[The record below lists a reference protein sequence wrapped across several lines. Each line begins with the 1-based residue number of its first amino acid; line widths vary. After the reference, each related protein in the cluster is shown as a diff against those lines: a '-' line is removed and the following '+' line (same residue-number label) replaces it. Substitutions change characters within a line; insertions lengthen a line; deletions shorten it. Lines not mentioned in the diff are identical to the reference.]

1 MTRRANARKILP
13 GILRLTRS
21 FWPQIARQKPLL
33 LLSFFAVLANIA
45 FEVLEPWPV
54 KFIYDHIFLKSGH
67 HISKVPFHI
76 TGDTRVVLPLL
87 ALSIV
92 VITGLGALADYFSA
106 VFLTLGASRILAE
119 VRANLFVHLANLPL
133 SFHSRHKSGDLI
145 TRITYDIDRMREVVI
160 TAVLPLVTNGLA
172 FFAMVG
178 VMFWINWR
186 MALITVIPVPI
197 FFFSVSRITRR
208 IRDTAGLQR
217 SREGVI
223 AATTSETMSAIK
235 TVQALSLQNAF
246 SAIFSVANT
255 RSLQEGAKAQ
265 QLSAGLGRTVE
276 VLVASTTALVLWS
289 GARLVVDKS
298 LTPGDLIIFVNYLRT
313 AFKPLRQL
321 AKFFAQIARALASG
335 DRILDLMHTTSDI
348 RDSEDSFDPG
358 ALKGSIRFEN
368 VSFGYEPGR
377 LCLHDVSL
385 DIQPGQRV
393 AVVGPSGSGKSTLA
407 NLLLRFYDPVAGNV
421 LIDGKDIRNYKLE
434 SLRSQVSIVLQDSVL
449 FAVSARQNIR
459 FGSPKAKEQDIFSAA
474 RLANAH
480 EFITGLPQGYDT
492 ILGERGASLSGGQ
505 RQRIAIARAALR
517 GAPIVILDEPTTGLD
532 GQNESEV
539 MAALERLTEGRTTLL
554 ISHNLRAVKQ
564 ADLIIYLD
572 YGRILER
579 GTHQE
584 LMALG
589 GEYATTY
596 VLQSAE
602 GADDENSYVART

>member
-1 MTRRANARKILP
+1 MTGRNNPKEILP
-13 GILRLTRS
+13 GLLRLTRS
-21 FWPQIARQKPLL
+21 FWPQITRQKSLL

-76 TGDTRVVLPLL
+76 TGDTRVILPLL
-87 ALSIV
+87 ALGMV
-92 VITGLGALADYFSA
+92 VITTLGALADYFSA
-106 VFLTLGASRILAE
+106 VFLTLAASRVLAE

-133 SFHSRHKSGDLI
+133 SFHSRQKSGDLI
-145 TRITYDIDRMREVVI
+145 TRVTYDIDRMREVMV

-172 FFAMVG
+172 FFAMGG

-186 MALITVIPVPI
+186 LALITVIPVPI
-197 FFFSVSRITRR
+197 FFFSVTRITRR
-208 IRDTAGLQR
+208 IRDTARLQR
-217 SREGVI
+217 SREGAI

-246 SAIFSVANT
+246 AAIFSAANT

-276 VLVASTTALVLWS
+276 VLVASTTALVLWG
-289 GARLVVDKS
+289 GARLVVDKA
-298 LTPGDLIIFVNYLRT
+298 LTPGDLIIFVTYLRT

-321 AKFFAQIARALASG
+321 AKFLAQIARALASG
-335 DRILDLMHTTSDI
+335 DRILDLMHTTSAI
-348 RDSEDSFDPG
+348 RDREDSFDPG
-358 ALKGSIRFEN
+358 ALQGSIRFDN

-377 LCLHDVSL
+377 FCLHDVSL
-385 DIQPGQRV
+385 DIRPGQRV

-407 NLLLRFYDPVAGNV
+407 NLLLRFYDPIVGSV
-421 LIDGKDIRNYKLE
+421 LIDGHDIRNYKLE
-434 SLRSQVSIVLQDSVL
+434 SLRSQVSIVLQDGVL
-449 FAVSARQNIR
+449 FAVR
-459 FGSPKAKEQDIFSAA
+459 AA
-474 RLANAH
+474 AQLANAH
-480 EFITGLPQGYDT
+480 DFITALPQGYDS

-564 ADLIIYLD
+564 ADLIIYLEH
-572 YGRILER
+572 GRILES

-596 VLQSAE
+596 VLQSAA
-602 GADDENSYVART
+602 GADNENSYLVET

>member
-1 MTRRANARKILP
+1 MTSRNNPKEILP
-13 GILRLTRS
+13 GLFRLTRS
-21 FWPQIARQKPLL
+21 FWPQIPRQKSLL
-33 LLSFFAVLANIA
+33 LLSFFAVFANIT

-76 TGDTRVVLPLL
+76 TGDTRVILPLL
-87 ALSIV
+87 ALGMV
-92 VITGLGALADYFSA
+92 VITTLGALADYFSA
-106 VFLTLGASRILAE
+106 VFLTLAASRVLAE

-133 SFHSRHKSGDLI
+133 SFHSRQKSGDLI
-145 TRITYDIDRMREVVI
+145 TRVTYDIDRMREVMV

-172 FFAMVG
+172 FFAMGG

-186 MALITVIPVPI
+186 LALITVIPVPI
-197 FFFSVSRITRR
+197 FFFSVTRITRR
-208 IRDTAGLQR
+208 IRDTARLQR
-217 SREGVI
+217 SREGAI
-223 AATTSETMSAIK
+223 AATTSETMNAIK

-246 SAIFSVANT
+246 AAIFSAANT

-276 VLVASTTALVLWS
+276 VLVASTTALVLWG

-321 AKFFAQIARALASG
+321 AKFLAQISRALASG
-335 DRILDLMHTTSDI
+335 DRILDLMHTTSAI

-358 ALKGSIRFEN
+358 ALQGSIRFEN

-377 LCLHDVSL
+377 FCLHDISL
-385 DIQPGQRV
+385 DIRPGQRV

-407 NLLLRFYDPVAGNV
+407 NLLLRFYDPIAGSV
-421 LIDGKDIRNYKLE
+421 LIDGHDIRNYKLE
-434 SLRSQVSIVLQDSVL
+434 SLRSQVSIVLQDGVL
-449 FAVSARQNIR
+449 FAVSARQNIG
-459 FGSPKAKEQDIFSAA
+459 FGSPRATDADIIAA
-474 RLANAH
+474 AQLANAH
-480 EFITGLPQGYDT
+480 DFITALPQGYDT

-564 ADLIIYLD
+564 ADLIIYLEH
-572 YGRILER
+572 GRILER

-589 GEYATTY
+589 GEYATSY
-596 VLQSAE
+596 VLQSAA
-602 GADDENSYVART
+602 GADNENSYLVET

>member
-1 MTRRANARKILP
+1 MQLTWGRRECSVVARALARGRTRTTGADRMTRRARRANARKILP

-335 DRILDLMHTTSDI
+335 DRIL
-348 RDSEDSFDPG
+348 
-358 ALKGSIRFEN
+358 
-368 VSFGYEPGR
+368 
-377 LCLHDVSL
+377 
-385 DIQPGQRV
+385 
-393 AVVGPSGSGKSTLA
+393 
-407 NLLLRFYDPVAGNV
+407 
-421 LIDGKDIRNYKLE
+421 
-434 SLRSQVSIVLQDSVL
+434 
-449 FAVSARQNIR
+449 
-459 FGSPKAKEQDIFSAA
+459 
-474 RLANAH
+474 
-480 EFITGLPQGYDT
+480 
-492 ILGERGASLSGGQ
+492 
-505 RQRIAIARAALR
+505 
-517 GAPIVILDEPTTGLD
+517 
-532 GQNESEV
+532 
-539 MAALERLTEGRTTLL
+539 
-554 ISHNLRAVKQ
+554 
-564 ADLIIYLD
+564 
-572 YGRILER
+572 
-579 GTHQE
+579 
-584 LMALG
+584 
-589 GEYATTY
+589 
-596 VLQSAE
+596 
-602 GADDENSYVART
+602 

>member
-1 MTRRANARKILP
+1 MTSRNNPKEILP
-13 GILRLTRS
+13 GLFRLTRS
-21 FWPQIARQKPLL
+21 FWPQITRQKSLL

-76 TGDTRVVLPLL
+76 TGDTRVILPLL
-87 ALSIV
+87 ALGMV
-92 VITGLGALADYFSA
+92 VITTLGALADYFSA
-106 VFLTLGASRILAE
+106 VFLTLAASRVLAE

-133 SFHSRHKSGDLI
+133 SFHSRQKSGDLI
-145 TRITYDIDRMREVVI
+145 TRVTYDIDRMREVMV

-172 FFAMVG
+172 FFAMGG

-186 MALITVIPVPI
+186 LALITVIPVPI
-197 FFFSVSRITRR
+197 FFFSVTRITRR
-208 IRDTAGLQR
+208 IRDTARLQR
-217 SREGVI
+217 SREGAI

-246 SAIFSVANT
+246 AAIFSAANT

-276 VLVASTTALVLWS
+276 VLVASTTALVLWG
-289 GARLVVDKS
+289 GAQLVVDKS

-321 AKFFAQIARALASG
+321 AKFLAQISRALASG
-335 DRILDLMHTTSDI
+335 DRILDLMHTTSAI
-348 RDSEDSFDPG
+348 RDREDSFDPG
-358 ALKGSIRFEN
+358 ALQGSIRFDN

-377 LCLHDVSL
+377 FCLHDISL
-385 DIQPGQRV
+385 DLRPGQRV

-407 NLLLRFYDPVAGNV
+407 NLLLRSRATDA
-421 LIDGKDIRNYKLE
+421 DI
-434 SLRSQVSIVLQDSVL
+434 I
-449 FAVSARQNIR
+449 
-459 FGSPKAKEQDIFSAA
+459 AA
-474 RLANAH
+474 AQLANAH
-480 EFITGLPQGYDT
+480 DFITALPQGYDT

-539 MAALERLTEGRTTLL
+539 MAALERLTERRTTLL

-564 ADLIIYLD
+564 ADLIIYLEH
-572 YGRILER
+572 GRILER

-589 GEYATTY
+589 GEYATSY
-596 VLQSAE
+596 VLQSAA
-602 GADDENSYVART
+602 GADNENSYLVET